1 MVIDFLDR
9 IDKINRI
16 YRKRVSRQAALATL
30 AWPLLMSQEPAH
42 FATEPIEI
50 LVPNTIRTL
59 AVDAVEKAKS
69 GHCGLPMGCAD
80 FAFVLWTKYLRFN
93 PVNPHWANRD
103 RFVLSAGHGSM
114 LIYSLLHL
122 TGFEK
127 MTLDQLKNFRQW
139 HSMTPGH
146 PESHETEGVE
156 VTTGPLGQG
165 TGNSVG
171 MAIGQKFFAATF
183 NTPEFAVSSH
193 RVYAIVSD
201 GDLQEGVSH
210 EAAALAGHLG
220 LDNLVWFYDDNNVSI
235 EGMTALSYSDDV
247 ASRFKGYHW
256 HVISINGNDQT
267 QVDNALKEAL
277 ATKGQPTIIIG
288 KTIIGKGS
296 PKLQGTPKAHSDAF
310 GPEEVAATKR
320 ALNWPGDAEFLV
332 PERVKDFFAEKRKEW
347 AKMED
352 DWNQLFASYAAK
364 NSEKAQLWI
373 DFLAKKLP
381 ANLESLLP
389 KFGPEKPMATRNA
402 GGEILKVL
410 FGAVPNLLG
419 GSADLA
425 PSTKTW
431 IKEFGSFEKGN
442 YGGRNLHFG
451 VREHGMGSIVAGLG
465 YYGGLIPFGST
476 FFVFTDYM
484 RPPIRLASLSGIQT
498 IYVFT
503 HDSIF
508 VGEDGPTHE
517 PVEHLA
523 TLRAIPG
530 VLVLRPGDANET
542 GYAWLAALEHK
553 HRTSA
558 MMLTR
563 QNIPV
568 FDRTVTAPASGLLK
582 GGYTLWESK
591 PGTLP
596 EIILIGTGSE
606 VALAYGAAQKLGA
619 EGSAARVV
627 SLPSWE
633 LFEEQPQSYRE
644 SVLPPAVTKRV
655 AVEAGVRLG
664 WERYIGTAGV
674 FIGVNKFGASAPYE
688 RLSKEYGLTT
698 DHVLEAAKSL
708 LG

>member
-1 MVIDFLDR
+1 
-9 IDKINRI
+9 
-16 YRKRVSRQAALATL
+16 
-30 AWPLLMSQEPAH
+30 MSQEPAH
-42 FATEPIEI
+42 FATEPIET
-50 LVPNTIRTL
+50 LVPKTIQTL
-59 AVDAVEKAKS
+59 TIDAVEKAKS

-80 FAFVLWTKYLRFN
+80 FAFVLWTKYLKFN
-93 PVNPHWANRD
+93 PANPHWANRD

-139 HSMTPGH
+139 GSLTPGH

-171 MAIGQKFFAATF
+171 LAIGQKFFAATF
-183 NTPEFAVSSH
+183 NTPDFAVSDH

-210 EAAALAGHLG
+210 EAASLAGHLG

-235 EGMTALSYSDDV
+235 EGMTSLSYSDNV
-247 ASRFKGYHW
+247 PARFEGYNW

-267 QVDNALKEAL
+267 QIDAALKEAA
-277 ATKGQPTIIIG
+277 ATKGKPTIIIG
-288 KTIIGKGS
+288 KTVIGKGS

-310 GPEEVAATKR
+310 GTEEVAATKKN
-320 ALNWPGDAEFLV
+320 LGWPEDAQFLV
-332 PERVKDFFAEKRKEW
+332 PQRVKDFFAEKRKVW
-347 AKMED
+347 AKEEA
-352 DWNQLFASYAAK
+352 DWNKLFADYASK
-364 NSEKAQLWI
+364 NSEKAQLWK

-389 KFGPEKPMATRNA
+389 KFSPEKAIATRNA
-402 GGEILKVL
+402 GGDVLKVL

-431 IKEFGSFEKGN
+431 IKEFGSFEKAN

-451 VREHGMGSIVAGLG
+451 IREHGMGAIIAGLA

-498 IYVFT
+498 IYAFT
-503 HDSIF
+503 HDSIC

-517 PVEHLA
+517 PVEHLS

-530 VLVLRPGDANET
+530 VLAIRPGDANEAS
-542 GYAWLAALEHK
+542 YAWLAAIEHT
-553 HRTSA
+553 HETSA
-558 MMLTR
+558 IMLTR

-568 FDRTVTAPASGLLK
+568 FDRTKTAPASGVLK

-591 PGTLP
+591 AGVTP

-606 VALAYGAAQKLGA
+606 LSLAYDAGQKLA
-619 EGSAARVV
+619 TEGKTVRVV
-627 SLPSWE
+627 SLPCWE
-633 LFEEQPQSYRE
+633 LFEAQPQAYRD

-655 AVEAGVRLG
+655 AVEAGIRLG
-664 WERYIGTAGV
+664 WERYTTTGGKFVGV
-674 FIGVNKFGASAPYE
+674 DKFGASAPYE
-688 RLSKEYGLTT
+688 RILKEYGITME
-698 DHVLEAAKSL
+698 HVLEVAKSL
-708 LG
+708 F

>member
-1 MVIDFLDR
+1 
-9 IDKINRI
+9 
-16 YRKRVSRQAALATL
+16 
-30 AWPLLMSQEPAH
+30 MSQEPAQ
-42 FATEPIEI
+42 FATEPIES
-50 LVPNTIRTL
+50 LVPKTIKTL
-59 AVDAVEKAKS
+59 TVDAVEKAKS

-80 FAFVLWTKYLRFN
+80 FAFVLWTKYLKLN
-93 PVNPHWANRD
+93 PANPHWPNRD

-139 HSMTPGH
+139 GSLTPGH

-171 MAIGQKFFAATF
+171 LAIAQKFFAATF
-183 NTPEFAVSSH
+183 NTPEFSVSEH
-193 RVYAIVSD
+193 RVYTIVSD
-201 GDLQEGVSH
+201 GDLQEGISH
-210 EAAALAGHLG
+210 EAAGLAGHLG
-220 LDNLVWFYDDNNVSI
+220 LDNLVWFYDDNSVSI
-235 EGMTALSYSDDV
+235 EGLTKLSYSDDV

-256 HVISINGNDQT
+256 HVISINGNAQQEIDGA
-267 QVDNALKEAL
+267 VKEAA

-310 GPEEVAATKR
+310 GTEEVAATKR
-320 ALNWPGDAEFLV
+320 NLGWPEDAQFLV
-332 PERVKDFFAEKRKEW
+332 PERVKSFFADKRKVW
-347 AKMED
+347 AQEEA
-352 DWNQLFASYAAK
+352 DWNKLFSDFAAK
-364 NSEKAQLWI
+364 NPEKAQLWK

-381 ANLESLLP
+381 ADLIDKLP
-389 KFGPEKPMATRNA
+389 KYGPEKPVATRNA
-402 GGEILKVL
+402 GGEILKAL
-410 FGAVPNLLG
+410 FGALPNLVG

-431 IKEFGSFEKGN
+431 IKEFGSYEKGN
-442 YGGRNLHFG
+442 YGGRNFHFG
-451 VREHGMGSIVAGLG
+451 IREHGMAAIVAGLA

-484 RPPIRLASLSGIQT
+484 RPPIRLASLSGLQT

-503 HDSIF
+503 HDSIC

-523 TLRAIPG
+523 TLRAIPR
-530 VLVLRPGDANET
+530 VIDLRPGDANEAA
-542 GYAWLAALEHK
+542 YAWIAALEHK
-553 HRTSA
+553 DQTSA
-558 MMLTR
+558 LMLTR

-568 FDRTVTAPASGLLK
+568 FDRTKVAPAAGVLK

-591 PGTLP
+591 PGTTP

-606 VALAYGAAQKLGA
+606 TSLALEAAQKIVA
-619 EGSAARVV
+619 EGKAARAV
-627 SLPSWE
+627 SLPSWQI
-633 LFEEQPQSYRE
+633 FEQQTQAYRD

-655 AVEAGVRLG
+655 AVEAGIRLG
-664 WERYIGTAGV
+664 WERYTTTGGKFVGV
-674 FIGVNKFGASAPYE
+674 DKVGASAPYE
-688 RLSKEYGLTT
+688 RILKEYGITLE
-698 DHVLEAAKSL
+698 HVLETD
-708 LG
+708 

>member
-1 MVIDFLDR
+1 
-9 IDKINRI
+9 
-16 YRKRVSRQAALATL
+16 
-30 AWPLLMSQEPAH
+30 MSQEPAA
-42 FATEPIEI
+42 FATEPIES
-50 LVPNTIRTL
+50 LVPKTIQTL
-59 AVDAVEKAKS
+59 VVDAVEKAKS

-80 FAFVLWTKYLRFN
+80 FAFVLWTKHLKFN
-93 PVNPHWANRD
+93 PANPHWANRD

-139 HSMTPGH
+139 GSLTPGH

-171 MAIGQKFFAATF
+171 IAMGQKFFAATF
-183 NTPEFAVSSH
+183 NTPDFTVSDH
-193 RVYAIVSD
+193 KVYAIVSD

-220 LDNLVWFYDDNNVSI
+220 LDNLIWFYDDNSVSI
-235 EGMTALSYSDDV
+235 EGMTKLSYSDDV
-247 ASRFKGYHW
+247 PSRFKGYHW
-256 HVISINGNDQT
+256 HVININGNDQA
-267 QVDNALKEAL
+267 QVEAALNEAK

-288 KTIIGKGS
+288 KTIIGHGS

-320 ALNWPGDAEFLV
+320 NLGWPEDAQFLV
-332 PERVKDFFAEKRKEW
+332 PQRVKEFFAEKRKVW
-347 AKMED
+347 AKEEA
-352 DWNQLFASYAAK
+352 DWNKLFTDYKAR
-364 NSEKAQLWI
+364 NPEKAQLWA
-373 DFLAKKLP
+373 DFIAKKLP
-381 ANLESLLP
+381 ENLESLVP
-389 KFGPEKPMATRNA
+389 KFGPEKPIATRNA
-402 GGEILKVL
+402 GGDILKAL
-410 FGAVPNLLG
+410 FGAVPNLIG

-431 IKEFGSFEKGN
+431 IKEFGSYEKEN

-451 VREHGMGSIVAGLG
+451 IREHGMGAIMNGLAS
-465 YYGGLIPFGST
+465 YNGLIPFGST

-484 RPPIRLASLSGIQT
+484 RPPIRLAALSALQT

-523 TLRAIPG
+523 ALRAIPRAH
-530 VLVLRPGDANET
+530 VIRPGDANEAS
-542 GYAWLAALEHK
+542 YAWISALQHK
-553 HRTSA
+553 HEPTA
-558 MMLTR
+558 IILTR

-568 FDRTVTAPASGLLK
+568 YDRTRNAPASGTLK

-591 PGTLP
+591 SDTP

-606 VALAYGAAQKLGA
+606 LALAYDAGQKLAA
-619 EGSAARVV
+619 EGKAVRVV

-633 LFEEQPQSYRE
+633 LFEEQDQAYRD

-655 AVEAGVRLG
+655 AVEAGVGQG
-664 WERYIGTAGV
+664 WERYTTTSGKFVGV
-674 FIGVNKFGASAPYE
+674 EKFGASAPYE
-688 RLSKEYGLTT
+688 ILAQKYGLTV

-708 LG
+708 L

>member
-1 MVIDFLDR
+1 
-9 IDKINRI
+9 
-16 YRKRVSRQAALATL
+16 
-30 AWPLLMSQEPAH
+30 MSQEPAH
-42 FATEPIEI
+42 FATEPIET

-59 AVDAVEKAKS
+59 TVDAVEKAKS

-80 FAFVLWTKYLRFN
+80 FAFVLWTKYLKFN
-93 PVNPHWANRD
+93 PANPHWANRD

-139 HSMTPGH
+139 GSLTPGH

-171 MAIGQKFFAATF
+171 LAIGQKFFAATF
-183 NTPEFAVSSH
+183 NTTDFAVSDH
-193 RVYAIVSD
+193 RVYTIVSD

-210 EAAALAGHLG
+210 EAAGLAGHLG
-220 LDNLVWFYDDNNVSI
+220 LDNLVWFYDDNSVSI
-235 EGMTALSYSDDV
+235 EGFTKLSYSDDV

-256 HVISINGNDQT
+256 HVISINGNDQS
-267 QVDNALKEAL
+267 QIDAALKEAA

-288 KTIIGKGS
+288 KTVIGKGS

-310 GPEEVAATKR
+310 GTEEVAATKTN
-320 ALNWPGDAEFLV
+320 LDWPVDSQFLV
-332 PERVKDFFAEKRKEW
+332 PERVKSFFAEKRKVW
-347 AKMED
+347 AQEEA
-352 DWNQLFASYAAK
+352 DWNKLFAAYAAK
-364 NSEKAQLWI
+364 NSEKAQLWN

-381 ANLESLLP
+381 DLASVVP
-389 KFGPEKPMATRNA
+389 KYGPEKAIATRNA
-402 GGEILKVL
+402 GGEILKAL
-410 FGAVPNLLG
+410 FGAVPNLIG

-451 VREHGMGSIVAGLG
+451 IREHGMGTICAGLA

-484 RPPIRLASLSGIQT
+484 RPPIRLASLSGLQT

-503 HDSIF
+503 HDSIC

-517 PVEHLA
+517 PVEHVS
-523 TLRAIPG
+523 TIRAIPG
-530 VLVLRPGDANET
+530 VIDLRPGDANEAS
-542 GYAWLAALEHK
+542 YAWIAALEHK
-553 HRTSA
+553 TETSVI
-558 MMLTR
+558 MLTR

-568 FDRTVTAPASGLLK
+568 FDRTKTAPASSVLK

-591 PGTLP
+591 PGTTP

-606 VALAYGAAQKLGA
+606 TSLAFEAAQKLGA
-619 EGSAARVV
+619 EGKAARAV
-627 SLPSWE
+627 SLPSWA
-633 LFEEQPQSYRE
+633 LFEKQSQEYKD
-644 SVLPPAVTKRV
+644 SVLPPSVTKRV
-655 AVEAGVRLG
+655 AVEAGIRLG
-664 WERYIGTAGV
+664 WERYTTTGGKFV
-674 FIGVNKFGASAPYE
+674 GVNKFGASAPYE
-688 RLSKEYGLTT
+688 RILKEYGLTVEN
-698 DHVLEAAKSL
+698 VLATAKSL
-708 LG
+708 F

>member
-1 MVIDFLDR
+1 
-9 IDKINRI
+9 
-16 YRKRVSRQAALATL
+16 
-30 AWPLLMSQEPAH
+30 MSQEPSH
-42 FATEPIEI
+42 FATEPIET

-59 AVDAVEKAKS
+59 TVDAVEKAKS

-93 PVNPHWANRD
+93 PANPKWANRD

-139 HSMTPGH
+139 GSLTPGH

-171 MAIGQKFFAATF
+171 MAIAEKFYGATF
-183 NTPEFAVSSH
+183 NTPDIAISDN
-193 RVYAIVSD
+193 RVYTIVSD
-201 GDLQEGVSH
+201 GDLQEGISH

-220 LDNLVWFYDDNNVSI
+220 LDNLCWFYDDNSVSI
-235 EGMTALSYSDDV
+235 EGMTKLSYSDDV
-247 ASRFKGYHW
+247 PSRFKGYHW
-256 HVISINGNDQT
+256 HVISINGNDQS
-267 QVDNALKEAL
+267 QIDAALKEAA

-310 GPEEVAATKR
+310 GTEEVAATKKN
-320 ALNWPGDAEFLV
+320 LDWPVDAQFLV
-332 PERVKDFFAEKRKEW
+332 PDRVKSFFAEKRKEW
-347 AKMED
+347 AKLES
-352 DWNQLFASYAAK
+352 DWNKLFADYAAK
-364 NSEKAQLWI
+364 YPEKAQLWK
-373 DFLAKKLP
+373 DFADKKLP
-381 ANLESLLP
+381 ADLAAKLP
-389 KFGPEKPMATRNA
+389 KFPIDKPIATRNA
-402 GGEILKVL
+402 GGDILKVL
-410 FGAVPNLLG
+410 FGLIPNLIG

-451 VREHGMGSIVAGLG
+451 IREHGMGAICAGLA

-503 HDSIF
+503 HDSIC

-523 TLRAIPG
+523 TIRAIPR
-530 VLVLRPGDANET
+530 VIDLRPGDANET
-542 GYAWLAALEHK
+542 SYAWLAALEHK
-553 HRTSA
+553 TQTSCI
-558 MMLTR
+558 MLTR
-563 QNIPV
+563 QNLPV
-568 FDRTVTAPASGLLK
+568 FDRTKVASAEGLLK
-582 GGYTLWESK
+582 GGYILWESK
-591 PGTLP
+591 AGATPD
-596 EIILIGTGSE
+596 IIFIGTGSE
-606 VALAYGAAQKLGA
+606 VSLAFEAGQKIAASGKNV
-619 EGSAARVV
+619 RVV

-633 LFEEQPQSYRE
+633 LFEEQPKSYRD
-644 SVLPPAVTKRV
+644 SVLPPAVTRRV
-655 AVEAGVRLG
+655 GVEAGIRLG
-664 WERYIGTAGV
+664 WDKYITQGGV
-674 FIGVNKFGASAPYE
+674 FVGVEKFGASAPYE
-688 RLSKEYGLTT
+688 RILKEYGLTT
-698 DHVLEAAKSL
+698 DHVIEAAKSIL
-708 LG
+708 

>member
-1 MVIDFLDR
+1 
-9 IDKINRI
+9 
-16 YRKRVSRQAALATL
+16 
-30 AWPLLMSQEPAH
+30 MSQEPAH
-42 FATEPIEI
+42 FATEPIET

-59 AVDAVEKAKS
+59 TVDAVQKANS

-80 FAFVLWTKYLRFN
+80 FAFVLWTKYLKFN
-93 PVNPHWANRD
+93 PANPHWANRD

-127 MTLDQLKNFRQW
+127 MTLDQLKSFRQW
-139 HSMTPGH
+139 GSLTPGH

-171 MAIGQKFFAATF
+171 LAIGQKFYASTF
-183 NTPEFAVSSH
+183 NTPEFAVSDH
-193 RVYAIVSD
+193 RVYTIVSD

-220 LDNLVWFYDDNNVSI
+220 LDNLVWFYDDNSVSI
-235 EGMTALSYSDDV
+235 EGMTSLSYSDDV
-247 ASRFKGYHW
+247 PSRFKGYHW
-256 HVISINGNDQT
+256 HVISINGNDQS
-267 QVDNALKEAL
+267 QIDAALKEAA

-320 ALNWPGDAEFLV
+320 NLDWPVDAQFLV
-332 PERVKDFFAEKRKEW
+332 PERVKAFFAEKRKVW
-347 AKMED
+347 AKEEA
-352 DWNQLFASYAAK
+352 DWNKLFADYAGK
-364 NSEKAQLWI
+364 NSEKAQLWK

-381 ANLESLLP
+381 TDLASLLP
-389 KFGPEKPMATRNA
+389 KYGPEKAVATRNA
-402 GGEILKVL
+402 GGEILKAL
-410 FGAVPNLLG
+410 FGAVPNLIG

-431 IKEFGSFEKGN
+431 IKEFGSLEKGN

-451 VREHGMGSIVAGLG
+451 IREHGMGAIVAGLA

-498 IYVFT
+498 IYIFT
-503 HDSIF
+503 HDSIC

-523 TLRAIPG
+523 TIRAIPR
-530 VLVLRPGDANET
+530 VIDLRPSDANET
-542 GYAWLAALEHK
+542 AYAWLAALEHK
-553 HRTSA
+553 HQTSA
-558 MMLTR
+558 IMLTR

-568 FDRTVTAPASGLLK
+568 FDRTKTAPASGVLK

-591 PGTLP
+591 PGTTP

-606 VALAYGAAQKLGA
+606 TSLAFEAAQKLAG
-619 EGSAARVV
+619 EGKVARVV

-633 LFEEQPQSYRE
+633 LFEEQSQEYRD

-655 AVEAGVRLG
+655 AVEAGIRLG
-664 WERYIGTAGV
+664 WERYTTTGGKFVGV
-674 FIGVNKFGASAPYE
+674 DKFGASAPYE
-688 RLSKEYGLTT
+688 RILKEYGLTVE
-698 DHVLEAAKSL
+698 HVLEAAKSL
-708 LG
+708 L

>member
-1 MVIDFLDR
+1 
-9 IDKINRI
+9 
-16 YRKRVSRQAALATL
+16 
-30 AWPLLMSQEPAH
+30 MSQEPAH
-42 FATEPIEI
+42 FATEPIET

-59 AVDAVEKAKS
+59 TVDAVEKAKS

-80 FAFVLWTKYLRFN
+80 FAFVLWTKYLKFN
-93 PVNPHWANRD
+93 PANPHWANRD
-103 RFVLSAGHGSM
+103 RFILSAGHGSM

-139 HSMTPGH
+139 GSLTPGH

-171 MAIGQKFFAATF
+171 IAIAQKFYAATF
-183 NTPEFAVSSH
+183 NTPDFAVSDH
-193 RVYAIVSD
+193 RVYTIVSD

-210 EAAALAGHLG
+210 EAAGLAGHLG
-220 LDNLVWFYDDNNVSI
+220 LDNLVWFYDDNSVSI
-235 EGMTALSYSDDV
+235 EGMTSLSYSDDV
-247 ASRFKGYHW
+247 PSRFKGYHW
-256 HVISINGNDQT
+256 HVISINGNDQS
-267 QVDNALKEAL
+267 QIDAALKEAA

-310 GPEEVAATKR
+310 GTEEVAATKR
-320 ALNWPGDAEFLV
+320 NLNWPTDSQFLV
-332 PERVKDFFAEKRKEW
+332 PERVKAFFAEKRKTW
-347 AKMED
+347 AQEEA
-352 DWNQLFASYAAK
+352 DWNKLFADYKAK
-364 NSEKAQLWI
+364 NPEKAQLWS

-381 ANLESLLP
+381 ADLISLLP
-389 KFGPEKPMATRNA
+389 KFGPEKPVATRNA
-402 GGEILKVL
+402 GGEILKAL
-410 FGAVPNLLG
+410 FGAVPNLIG

-451 VREHGMGSIVAGLG
+451 IREHGMGTIVAGLA

-503 HDSIF
+503 HDSIC

-523 TLRAIPG
+523 TIRAIPR
-530 VLVLRPGDANET
+530 VIDLRPSDANET
-542 GYAWLAALEHK
+542 SYAWIAALEHK
-553 HRTSA
+553 HHTSA
-558 MMLTR
+558 IMLTR

-568 FDRTVTAPASGLLK
+568 FDRTKTAPASGVLK

-591 PGTLP
+591 AGTTP
-596 EIILIGTGSE
+596 ELILIGTGSE
-606 VALAYGAAQKLGA
+606 TSLAFDAGQKLA
-619 EGSAARVV
+619 TEGKAVRVV

-633 LFEEQPQSYRE
+633 LFEEQSQEYRD

-655 AVEAGVRLG
+655 AVEAGIRLG
-664 WERYIGTAGV
+664 WERYTTTGGKFVGV
-674 FIGVNKFGASAPYE
+674 DKFGASAPYE
-688 RLSKEYGLTT
+688 RILKEYGLTVE
-698 DHVLEAAKSL
+698 HVLEAAKSL
-708 LG
+708 L

>member
-1 MVIDFLDR
+1 
-9 IDKINRI
+9 
-16 YRKRVSRQAALATL
+16 
-30 AWPLLMSQEPAH
+30 MSQEPAH
-42 FATEPIEI
+42 FATEPIESLI
-50 LVPNTIRTL
+50 PKTIQTL
-59 AVDAVEKAKS
+59 TIDAVQKAQS

-80 FAFVLWTKYLRFN
+80 FATVLWTKYLKFN
-93 PVNPHWANRD
+93 PANPKWANRD

-139 HSMTPGH
+139 GSLTPGH

-171 MAIGQKFFAATF
+171 IAMAEKFYGATF
-183 NTPEFAVSSH
+183 NTPDFTISDN
-193 RVYAIVSD
+193 RTYAIVSD
-201 GDLQEGVSH
+201 GDLQEGISH
-210 EAAALAGHLG
+210 EAAGLAGHLG
-220 LDNLVWFYDDNNVSI
+220 LDNLVWFYDDNSVSI
-235 EGMTALSYSDDV
+235 EGFTSLSYSDDV

-267 QVDNALKEAL
+267 QIDAALKEAA
-277 ATKGQPTIIIG
+277 ATKGKPTIIIG
-288 KTIIGKGS
+288 KTVIGKGS
-296 PKLQGTPKAHSDAF
+296 PKLQGQPKAHSDAF
-310 GPEEVAATKR
+310 GVEEVAATKK
-320 ALNWPGDAEFLV
+320 NIGWPEDAQFLV
-332 PERVKDFFAEKRKEW
+332 PERVKSFFAEKRKEW
-347 AKMED
+347 AKQEA
-352 DWNQLFASYAAK
+352 DWNKLFTSYKAK
-364 NSEKAQLWI
+364 YPEKAQLWD
-373 DFLAKKLP
+373 DFLAKTLP

-389 KFGPEKPMATRNA
+389 VFPAGKAVATRTA
-402 GGEILKVL
+402 GGDVLKVL
-410 FGAVPNLLG
+410 FGAVPNLIG

-431 IKEFGSFEKGN
+431 IKEYGSFEKDN

-451 VREHGMGSIVAGLG
+451 IREHGMGTICAGMA

-484 RPPIRLASLSGIQT
+484 RPPIRLAALSGIQT

-503 HDSIF
+503 HDSVC

-542 GYAWLAALEHK
+542 GYLWLAALQHK
-553 HRTSA
+553 HETSTI
-558 MMLTR
+558 MLTR

-568 FDRTVTAPASGLLK
+568 FDRTKTAPASGALK

-591 PGTLP
+591 PGTTP

-606 VALAYGAAQKLGA
+606 VQLAFEAGQKLGE
-619 EGSAARVV
+619 EGKAARVV

-633 LFEEQPQSYRE
+633 LFEKQSAEYKE
-644 SVLPPAVTKRV
+644 SVLPKAVTKRV
-655 AVEAGVRLG
+655 AVEAGIHLG
-664 WERYIGTAGV
+664 WERYTTSSGK
-674 FIGVNKFGASAPYE
+674 FIGIDKFGASAPYE
-688 RLSKEYGLTT
+688 RILKEYGLTT
-698 DHVLEAAKSL
+698 EHVLEAAKSL
-708 LG
+708 L

>member
-1 MVIDFLDR
+1 
-9 IDKINRI
+9 
-16 YRKRVSRQAALATL
+16 
-30 AWPLLMSQEPAH
+30 MSQEPAQ
-42 FATEPIEI
+42 FATEPIES
-50 LVPNTIRTL
+50 LVPKTIQTL
-59 AVDAVEKAKS
+59 TVDAVEKAKS

-93 PVNPHWANRD
+93 PANPKWANRD

-139 HSMTPGH
+139 GSLTPGH

-171 MAIGQKFFAATF
+171 LAVAQKFYAATF
-183 NTPEFAVSSH
+183 NTADFTVSDH

-201 GDLQEGVSH
+201 GDLQEGISH
-210 EAAALAGHLG
+210 EAASLAGHLG
-220 LDNLVWFYDDNNVSI
+220 LDNLVWFYDDNSVSI
-235 EGMTALSYSDDV
+235 EGYTKLSYSDDV
-247 ASRFKGYHW
+247 PTRFKGYHW
-256 HVISINGNDQT
+256 HVISINGNDQS
-267 QVDNALKEAL
+267 QIDAALKEAA

-288 KTIIGKGS
+288 KTVIGKGS

-310 GPEEVAATKR
+310 GAEEVAATKTN
-320 ALNWPGDAEFLV
+320 LGWPVDAQFVV
-332 PERVKDFFAEKRKEW
+332 PERVKAFFAEKRKDW
-347 AKMED
+347 AKLED
-352 DWNQLFASYAAK
+352 EWNQLFTKYST
-364 NSEKAQLWI
+364 NNPEKAQMWK

-381 ANLESLLP
+381 DNLEALLP
-389 KFGPEKPMATRNA
+389 KFSAEKPQATRNA
-402 GGEILKVL
+402 GAEVLKAL
-410 FGAVPNLLG
+410 FGAVPNLIG

-451 VREHGMGSIVAGLG
+451 IREHGMGAVCAGMA

-484 RPPIRLASLSGIQT
+484 RPPIRLAALSGIQT

-503 HDSIF
+503 HDSIC

-523 TLRAIPG
+523 TIRAIPR
-530 VLVLRPGDANET
+530 VIDLRPGDANET
-542 GYAWLAALEHK
+542 AYAWLAALQHQ
-553 HRTSA
+553 HHTSCI
-558 MMLTR
+558 MLTR

-568 FDRTVTAPASGLLK
+568 FDRTKTAPAAGVLK

-591 PGTLP
+591 AGTTP
-596 EIILIGTGSE
+596 DIILIGTGSE
-606 VALAYGAAQKLGA
+606 LSLAYEAGQQIAA
-619 EGSAARVV
+619 EGRAVRVV
-627 SLPSWE
+627 SLPSWH
-633 LFEEQPQSYRE
+633 LFEAQSQEYRDG
-644 SVLPPAVTKRV
+644 VLPPAVTRRV
-655 AVEAGVRLG
+655 GVEAGIRQG
-664 WERYIGTAGV
+664 WERYITTSGKYVGV
-674 FIGVNKFGASAPYE
+674 EKFGASAPYE
-688 RLSKEYGLTT
+688 RILKEYGITVE
-698 DHVLEAAKSL
+698 HVLEVAKTL
-708 LG
+708 L

>member
-1 MVIDFLDR
+1 
-9 IDKINRI
+9 
-16 YRKRVSRQAALATL
+16 
-30 AWPLLMSQEPAH
+30 MSQEPAQ
-42 FATEPIEI
+42 FATVPIET

-59 AVDAVEKAKS
+59 TVDAVQKANS

-80 FAFVLWTKYLRFN
+80 FAFVLWTKYLKFN
-93 PVNPHWANRD
+93 PANPHWANRD

-139 HSMTPGH
+139 GSLTPGH

-165 TGNSVG
+165 SGNSVG
-171 MAIGQKFFAATF
+171 LAIAQKFFAATF
-183 NTPEFAVSSH
+183 NTPEFPVSEH
-193 RVYAIVSD
+193 KVYTIVSD

-210 EAAALAGHLG
+210 EAAGLAGHLG

-235 EGMTALSYSDDV
+235 EGMTSLSYSDDV
-247 ASRFKGYHW
+247 PSRFAGYHW
-256 HVISINGNDQT
+256 HVISINGNDQS
-267 QVDNALKEAL
+267 QIDAALKEAA
-277 ATKGQPTIIIG
+277 ATKDRPTIIIG

-320 ALNWPGDAEFLV
+320 NLDWPEDSQFLV
-332 PERVKDFFAEKRKEW
+332 PERVKTFFAEKRKVW
-347 AKMED
+347 AREEA
-352 DWNQLFASYAAK
+352 DWNKLFADYAAK
-364 NSEKAQLWI
+364 HPEKAQLWN

-381 ANLESLLP
+381 ADLASLLP
-389 KFGPEKPMATRNA
+389 QYGPEKAVATRNA

-410 FGAVPNLLG
+410 FGAVPNLIG

-451 VREHGMGSIVAGLG
+451 IREHGMGAIVAGLA

-476 FFVFTDYM
+476 FFVFIDYM

-498 IYVFT
+498 IYAFT
-503 HDSIF
+503 HDSIC

-530 VLVLRPGDANET
+530 VIDLRPGDANET
-542 GYAWLAALEHK
+542 GYAWIAALEHK
-553 HRTSA
+553 HHTSA
-558 MMLTR
+558 IMLTR

-568 FDRTVTAPASGLLK
+568 FDRTTTAPASGVLK

-591 PGTLP
+591 PGTTP
-596 EIILIGTGSE
+596 DIILIGTGSE
-606 VALAYGAAQKLGA
+606 TSLAFEAARKLGA
-619 EGSAARVV
+619 EGKAARAV
-627 SLPSWE
+627 SLPSWA
-633 LFEEQPQSYRE
+633 LFEAQTQEYRD
-644 SVLPPAVTKRV
+644 SVLPPGVTRRV
-655 AVEAGVRLG
+655 AVEAGIRLG
-664 WERYIGTAGV
+664 WERYTTTAGKFV
-674 FIGVNKFGASAPYE
+674 GVDKFGASAPYE
-688 RLSKEYGLTT
+688 RILKEYGLTVE
-698 DHVLEAAKSL
+698 HVVAAAKTL
-708 LG
+708 L

>member
-1 MVIDFLDR
+1 
-9 IDKINRI
+9 
-16 YRKRVSRQAALATL
+16 
-30 AWPLLMSQEPAH
+30 MSQEPAH
-42 FATEPIEI
+42 FASEPIET

-59 AVDAVEKAKS
+59 TIDAVEKANS

-80 FAFVLWTKYLRFN
+80 FAFVLWTKYLKFN
-93 PVNPHWANRD
+93 PANPKWANRD

-139 HSMTPGH
+139 GSLTPGH

-171 MAIGQKFFAATF
+171 LAIGQKFFAATF
-183 NTPEFAVSSH
+183 NTPDFAVSDH
-193 RVYAIVSD
+193 RVYTIVSD

-210 EAAALAGHLG
+210 EAAGLAGHLG
-220 LDNLVWFYDDNNVSI
+220 LDNLVWFYDDNSVSI
-235 EGMTALSYSDDV
+235 EGMTSLSYSDDV

-267 QVDNALKEAL
+267 QIDAALKEAA

-288 KTIIGKGS
+288 KTVIGKGS
-296 PKLQGTPKAHSDAF
+296 PKLQGKPKAHSDAF
-310 GPEEVAATKR
+310 GAEEVAATKR
-320 ALNWPGDAEFLV
+320 NLDWPEDSQFLV
-332 PERVKDFFAEKRKEW
+332 PQKVKDFFAEKRKQW
-347 AKMED
+347 AKEEA
-352 DWNQLFASYAAK
+352 DWNKLFADYAAK
-364 NSEKAQLWI
+364 NPEKGQLWN

-389 KFGPEKPMATRNA
+389 KFGPEKAMATRNA
-402 GGEILKVL
+402 GGEVLKVL

-431 IKEFGSFEKGN
+431 IKEYGSFEKDN

-451 VREHGMGSIVAGLG
+451 IREHGMGAICAGLG

-498 IYVFT
+498 IYIFT

-530 VLVLRPGDANET
+530 VLVLRPGDANEAA
-542 GYAWLAALEHK
+542 YAWLAALQHT
-553 HRTSA
+553 HQTSTI
-558 MMLTR
+558 MLTR

-568 FDRTVTAPASGLLK
+568 FDRTKTAPASGLLK

-591 PGTLP
+591 PGTTP

-606 VALAYGAAQKLGA
+606 LALAYDAAQKLGA
-619 EGSAARVV
+619 EGKAARVV

-633 LFEEQPQSYRE
+633 LFEAQPQSYRD
-644 SVLPPAVTKRV
+644 SVLPPAVSKRV
-655 AVEAGVRLG
+655 GVEAGIKLG
-664 WERYIGTAGV
+664 WERYIGNAGA

-688 RLSKEYGLTT
+688 RLAKEYGLTVE
-698 DHVLEAAKSL
+698 HVLEAAKSL
-708 LG
+708 L

>member
-1 MVIDFLDR
+1 
-9 IDKINRI
+9 
-16 YRKRVSRQAALATL
+16 
-30 AWPLLMSQEPAH
+30 MSQEPAH
-42 FATEPIEI
+42 FATEPIES
-50 LVPNTIRTL
+50 LVPKTIKTL
-59 AVDAVEKAKS
+59 TVDAVEKAKS

-93 PVNPHWANRD
+93 PANPHWANRD

-127 MTLDQLKNFRQW
+127 MTLDQLKSFRQW
-139 HSMTPGH
+139 GSLTPGH

-171 MAIGQKFFAATF
+171 LAIGQKFFAATF
-183 NTPEFAVSSH
+183 NTPDFPVSDH
-193 RVYAIVSD
+193 RVYTIVSD

-210 EAAALAGHLG
+210 EAAGLAGHLG
-220 LDNLVWFYDDNNVSI
+220 LDNLVWFYDDNSVSI
-235 EGMTALSYSDDV
+235 EGMTSLSYSDDV

-267 QVDNALKEAL
+267 QIDAALREA
-277 ATKGQPTIIIG
+277 ATTKGQPTIIIG
-288 KTIIGKGS
+288 KTIIGQGS

-310 GPEEVAATKR
+310 GAEEVAATKR
-320 ALNWPGDAEFLV
+320 NLGWPEDAQFLV
-332 PERVKDFFAEKRKEW
+332 PQRVKDFFAEKRKTW
-347 AKMED
+347 AQEEA
-352 DWNQLFASYAAK
+352 DWNTLFAAYAGK
-364 NSEKAQLWI
+364 NPGKAQLWN
-373 DFLAKKLP
+373 DFLAKNLP

-389 KFGPEKPMATRNA
+389 KYGPEKPIATRNA

-410 FGAVPNLLG
+410 FGAVPNLIG

-451 VREHGMGSIVAGLG
+451 IREHGMGAICAGLA

-484 RPPIRLASLSGIQT
+484 RPPIRLASISGLQT

-503 HDSIF
+503 HDSIC

-530 VLVLRPGDANET
+530 VLVLRPGDANEA
-542 GYAWLAALEHK
+542 GYVWLAALQHK
-553 HRTSA
+553 TRTSA
-558 MMLTR
+558 IMLTR

-568 FDRTVTAPASGLLK
+568 FDRTKTAPASEALK

-591 PGTLP
+591 PGSTP

-606 VALAYGAAQKLGA
+606 VSLAYEAAQKLGA
-619 EGSAARVV
+619 EGKAARVV

-633 LFEEQPQSYRE
+633 LFEAQSQAYKD
-644 SVLPPAVTKRV
+644 SVLPPAVTRRV
-655 AVEAGVRLG
+655 AVEAGIRLG
-664 WERYIGTAGV
+664 WERYTTTAGKFV
-674 FIGVNKFGASAPYE
+674 GVEKFGASAPYE
-688 RLSKEYGLTT
+688 RILKEYGLTT
-698 DHVLEAAKSL
+698 DHVLEVAKSL
-708 LG
+708 L

>member
-1 MVIDFLDR
+1 
-9 IDKINRI
+9 
-16 YRKRVSRQAALATL
+16 
-30 AWPLLMSQEPAH
+30 MSQEPAH
-42 FATEPIEI
+42 FATEPMET

-59 AVDAVEKAKS
+59 TVDAVQKANS

-80 FAFVLWTKYLRFN
+80 FAFVLWTKYLKFN
-93 PVNPHWANRD
+93 PANPHWANRD

-139 HSMTPGH
+139 GSLTPGH

-171 MAIGQKFFAATF
+171 LAIGQKFFSTTF
-183 NTPEFAVSSH
+183 NTPEFPVSEH
-193 RVYAIVSD
+193 KVYTIVSD
-201 GDLQEGVSH
+201 GDLQEGISH
-210 EAAALAGHLG
+210 EAAGLAGHLG
-220 LDNLVWFYDDNNVSI
+220 LDNLVWFYDDNSVSI
-235 EGMTALSYSDDV
+235 EGMTSLSYSDDV

-256 HVISINGNDQT
+256 HVISINGNDQS
-267 QVDNALKEAL
+267 QIDAALKEAA

-320 ALNWPGDAEFLV
+320 NLDWPEDAQFLV
-332 PERVKDFFAEKRKEW
+332 PERVKTFFAEKRKVW
-347 AKMED
+347 AQEEA
-352 DWNQLFASYAAK
+352 DWNKLFAAYAAK
-364 NSEKAQLWI
+364 NSDKAQLWN

-381 ANLESLLP
+381 ADLASLLP
-389 KFGPEKPMATRNA
+389 KFGPEKAIATRNA

-410 FGAVPNLLG
+410 FGAVPNLIG

-451 VREHGMGSIVAGLG
+451 IREHGMGTIVAGLA

-498 IYVFT
+498 IYAFT
-503 HDSIF
+503 HDSIC

-523 TLRAIPG
+523 TIRAIPG
-530 VLVLRPGDANET
+530 VIDLRPGDANET
-542 GYAWLAALEHK
+542 GYAWIAALEHK
-553 HRTSA
+553 HQTSA
-558 MMLTR
+558 IMLTR
-563 QNIPV
+563 QNLPV
-568 FDRTVTAPASGLLK
+568 FDRTKTAPASGVLK

-591 PGTLP
+591 PGTTP

-606 VALAYGAAQKLGA
+606 TSLAYEAAQKLGA
-619 EGSAARVV
+619 EGKAARAV

-633 LFEEQPQSYRE
+633 LFEAQTQEYRD
-644 SVLPPAVTKRV
+644 SVLPPGVTKRV
-655 AVEAGVRLG
+655 AVEAGIRLG
-664 WERYIGTAGV
+664 WERYTTTAGKFV
-674 FIGVNKFGASAPYE
+674 GVDKFGASAPYE
-688 RLSKEYGLTT
+688 RILKEYGLTVE
-698 DHVLEAAKSL
+698 HVLAVAKSL
-708 LG
+708 L

>member
-1 MVIDFLDR
+1 
-9 IDKINRI
+9 
-16 YRKRVSRQAALATL
+16 
-30 AWPLLMSQEPAH
+30 MSQEPSH
-42 FATEPIEI
+42 FATEPIES
-50 LVPNTIRTL
+50 LVPKTIQTL
-59 AVDAVEKAKS
+59 AVDAVQKANS

-80 FAFVLWTKYLRFN
+80 FAFVLWTKYLKFN
-93 PVNPHWANRD
+93 PANPHWANRD

-122 TGFEK
+122 TGFKK
-127 MTLDQLKNFRQW
+127 MTLDQLKSFRQW
-139 HSMTPGH
+139 GSLTPGH

-171 MAIGQKFFAATF
+171 LAMGQKFFAATF
-183 NTPEFAVSSH
+183 NSPEFPVSDH

-201 GDLQEGVSH
+201 GDLQEGISH

-220 LDNLVWFYDDNNVSI
+220 LDNLVWFYDDNSVSI
-235 EGMTALSYSDDV
+235 EGLTKLSYSDDV
-247 ASRFKGYHW
+247 PARFKGYHW
-256 HVISINGNDQT
+256 HVISINGNDQSEI
-267 QVDNALKEAL
+267 DAALKEAN

-310 GPEEVAATKR
+310 GAEEVAATKR
-320 ALNWPGDAEFLV
+320 NLGWPEEAQFLV
-332 PERVKDFFAEKRKEW
+332 PERVKAFFAEKQKVW
-347 AKMED
+347 AQEET
-352 DWNQLFASYAAK
+352 DWNLLFSNYAAK
-364 NSEKAQLWI
+364 HPAKAQLWN

-381 ANLESLLP
+381 NDLASLLP
-389 KFGPEKPMATRNA
+389 KYGPEKAIATRNA

-410 FGAVPNLLG
+410 FGAVPNLVG

-442 YGGRNLHFG
+442 YGGRNFHFG
-451 VREHGMGSIVAGLG
+451 IREHGMGAICAGLG

-503 HDSIF
+503 HDSIC

-523 TLRAIPG
+523 TIRAIPG
-530 VLVLRPGDANET
+530 VIDLRPGDANET
-542 GYAWLAALEHK
+542 GYAWIAALEHQ
-553 HRTSA
+553 HQTSA
-558 MMLTR
+558 IMLTR

-568 FDRTVTAPASGLLK
+568 FDRTKTAPASGALK

-591 PGTLP
+591 PGTTP

-606 VALAYGAAQKLGA
+606 TSLAYEAAQKLGA
-619 EGSAARVV
+619 EGKAARAV
-627 SLPSWE
+627 SLPSWA
-633 LFEEQPQSYRE
+633 LFEAQSQEYKD
-644 SVLPPAVTKRV
+644 SVLPPNVTKRV
-655 AVEAGVRLG
+655 AVEAGIRLG
-664 WERYIGTAGV
+664 WERYTTTGGKFVGV
-674 FIGVNKFGASAPYE
+674 DKFGASAPYE
-688 RLSKEYGLTT
+688 RILKEYGITVE
-698 DHVLEAAKSL
+698 HVLAAAKSL
-708 LG
+708 L

>member
-1 MVIDFLDR
+1 
-9 IDKINRI
+9 
-16 YRKRVSRQAALATL
+16 
-30 AWPLLMSQEPAH
+30 MSQEPAH
-42 FATEPIEI
+42 FATEPIET

-59 AVDAVEKAKS
+59 TVDAVQKANS

-93 PVNPHWANRD
+93 PANPKWANRD

-122 TGFEK
+122 TGFKK
-127 MTLDQLKNFRQW
+127 MTLDQLKSFRQW
-139 HSMTPGH
+139 GSLTPGH

-171 MAIGQKFFAATF
+171 IAIAEKFYGATF
-183 NTPEFAVSSH
+183 NTADITISDN
-193 RVYAIVSD
+193 RCYAIVSD
-201 GDLQEGVSH
+201 GDLQEGISH

-220 LDNLVWFYDDNNVSI
+220 LDNLCWFYDDNSVSI
-235 EGMTALSYSDDV
+235 EGMTKLSYSDDV
-247 ASRFKGYHW
+247 PSRFKGYHW
-256 HVISINGNDQT
+256 HVIEINGNDQT
-267 QVDNALKEAL
+267 QIDAALKEAL

-288 KTIIGKGS
+288 KTVIGKGS

-310 GPEEVAATKR
+310 GPEEVAATKKN
-320 ALNWPGDAEFLV
+320 LNWPADVQFLV
-332 PERVKDFFAEKRKEW
+332 PERVKSFFAEKQKDW
-347 AKMED
+347 AKLEA
-352 DWNQLFASYAAK
+352 DWNKLFADYTAK
-364 NSEKAQLWI
+364 YPEKAKLWA
-373 DFLAKKLP
+373 DFSAKKLP
-381 ANLESLLP
+381 ADLASVLP
-389 KFGPEKPMATRNA
+389 KWTPEKPIATRNA
-402 GGEILKVL
+402 GGDILKAL
-410 FGAVPNLLG
+410 FGAVPFLLG

-451 VREHGMGSIVAGLG
+451 IREHGMGSICAGIG

-503 HDSIF
+503 HDSVC

-517 PVEHLA
+517 PVEHLS
-523 TLRAIPG
+523 TIRAIPR
-530 VLVLRPGDANET
+530 VIDLRPGDANET
-542 GYAWLAALEHK
+542 AYAWIAALEHK
-553 HRTSA
+553 DQTSCI
-558 MMLTR
+558 MLTR

-568 FDRTVTAPASGLLK
+568 YDRTKTGAASGVLK

-591 PGTLP
+591 PGSTP
-596 EIILIGTGSE
+596 DIILIGTGSE
-606 VALAYGAAQKLGA
+606 VQLAYDAAQKI
-619 EGSAARVV
+619 EGKAVRVV

-633 LFEEQPQSYRE
+633 LFEEQDQAYRD

-655 AVEAGVRLG
+655 AVEAGIRLG
-664 WERYIGTAGV
+664 WERYTTTGGKFVGIE
-674 FIGVNKFGASAPYE
+674 KFGASAPYE
-688 RLSKEYGLTT
+688 RILKEYGLTT
-698 DHVLEAAKSL
+698 EAVLAAAKSL
-708 LG
+708 L

>member
-1 MVIDFLDR
+1 
-9 IDKINRI
+9 
-16 YRKRVSRQAALATL
+16 
-30 AWPLLMSQEPAH
+30 MSQEPAH
-42 FATEPIEI
+42 FATEPIET

-59 AVDAVEKAKS
+59 TVDAVQKANS

-80 FAFVLWTKYLRFN
+80 FAFVLWTKYLKFN
-93 PVNPHWANRD
+93 PANPHWANRD

-139 HSMTPGH
+139 GSLTPGH

-171 MAIGQKFFAATF
+171 LAIAQKFFAATF
-183 NTPEFAVSSH
+183 NTPEFPVSDH
-193 RVYAIVSD
+193 KVYTIVSD

-210 EAAALAGHLG
+210 EAAGLAGHLG
-220 LDNLVWFYDDNNVSI
+220 LDNLLWFYDDNSVSI
-235 EGMTALSYSDDV
+235 EGMTSLSYSDDV
-247 ASRFKGYHW
+247 PSRFKGYHW
-256 HVISINGNDQT
+256 HVISINGNDQS
-267 QVDNALKEAL
+267 QIDAALKEAA

-310 GPEEVAATKR
+310 GVEEVAATKR
-320 ALNWPGDAEFLV
+320 NLDWPVDAQFLV
-332 PERVKDFFAEKRKEW
+332 PERVKTFFAEKRKVW
-347 AKMED
+347 AQEEA
-352 DWNQLFASYAAK
+352 DWNKLFADYTAK
-364 NSEKAQLWI
+364 NPEKARLWN

-381 ANLESLLP
+381 ADLASLLP
-389 KFGPEKPMATRNA
+389 KFGPEKAIATRNA
-402 GGEILKVL
+402 GSEILKVL
-410 FGAVPNLLG
+410 FGAVPNLIG

-451 VREHGMGSIVAGLG
+451 IREHGMGAICAGLA

-498 IYVFT
+498 IFVFT
-503 HDSIF
+503 HDSIC

-523 TLRAIPG
+523 TIRAIPG
-530 VLVLRPGDANET
+530 VIDLRPGDANEA
-542 GYAWLAALEHK
+542 GYAWIAALEHK
-553 HRTSA
+553 HQPSA
-558 MMLTR
+558 IMLTR
-563 QNIPV
+563 QNLPV
-568 FDRTVTAPASGLLK
+568 FDRTKTAPASGALK
-582 GGYTLWESK
+582 GGYTLWEAK
-591 PGTLP
+591 PGTTP

-606 VALAYGAAQKLGA
+606 TSLAYDAAQKLGT
-619 EGSAARVV
+619 EGKAARAV
-627 SLPSWE
+627 SLPSWA
-633 LFEEQPQSYRE
+633 LFEAQTQEYKD
-644 SVLPPAVTKRV
+644 SVLPPGVTQRV
-655 AVEAGVRLG
+655 AVEAGIRLG
-664 WERYIGTAGV
+664 WERYTTTGGKFVGV
-674 FIGVNKFGASAPYE
+674 EKFGASAPYE
-688 RLSKEYGLTT
+688 RILKEYGLTVE
-698 DHVLEAAKSL
+698 HVLAAAKSL
-708 LG
+708 F

>member
-1 MVIDFLDR
+1 
-9 IDKINRI
+9 
-16 YRKRVSRQAALATL
+16 
-30 AWPLLMSQEPAH
+30 MSQEPAH
-42 FATEPIEI
+42 FATEPIET

-59 AVDAVEKAKS
+59 TVDAVEKAKS

-93 PVNPHWANRD
+93 PANPHWANRD

-139 HSMTPGH
+139 GSLTPGH

-171 MAIGQKFFAATF
+171 LAIGQKFFAATF
-183 NTPEFAVSSH
+183 NTADFAVSDH

-220 LDNLVWFYDDNNVSI
+220 LDNLVWFYDDNSVSI
-235 EGMTALSYSDDV
+235 EGMTSLSYSDDV
-247 ASRFKGYHW
+247 PSRFKGYHW
-256 HVISINGNDQT
+256 HVISINGNDQSAI
-267 QVDNALKEAL
+267 DAALKEAQ

-310 GPEEVAATKR
+310 GTEEVIATKR
-320 ALNWPGDAEFLV
+320 NLNWPVDAQFLV
-332 PERVKDFFAEKRKEW
+332 PERVKAFFAEKRKVW
-347 AKMED
+347 AKEEA
-352 DWNQLFASYAAK
+352 DWNQLFADYGAK
-364 NSEKAQLWI
+364 NPEKSQLWK
-373 DFLAKKLP
+373 DFLAKTLP
-381 ANLESLLP
+381 TDLASLLP
-389 KFGPEKPMATRNA
+389 KYPPEKAVATRNA

-410 FGAVPNLLG
+410 FGAVPNLIG

-451 VREHGMGSIVAGLG
+451 IREHGMGAIVAGLA

-484 RPPIRLASLSGIQT
+484 RPPIRLAALSGIQT
-498 IYVFT
+498 IYAFT
-503 HDSIF
+503 HDSIC

-523 TLRAIPG
+523 ALRAIPR
-530 VLVLRPGDANET
+530 VIDLRPGDANET
-542 GYAWLAALEHK
+542 SYAWIAALEHK
-553 HRTSA
+553 HHTSA
-558 MMLTR
+558 IMLTR

-568 FDRTVTAPASGLLK
+568 FDRTKTGPASGVLK

-591 PGTLP
+591 PGTTP

-606 VALAYGAAQKLGA
+606 TSLAYEAAQKLGT
-619 EGSAARVV
+619 EGKAVRAV
-627 SLPSWE
+627 SLPSWH
-633 LFEEQPQSYRE
+633 LFEAQTQEYRD

-655 AVEAGVRLG
+655 AVEAGIRLG
-664 WERYIGTAGV
+664 WERYTTTGGTFV
-674 FIGVNKFGASAPYE
+674 GVNKFGASAPYE
-688 RLSKEYGLTT
+688 RILKEYGITVE
-698 DHVLEAAKSL
+698 HVLEAAKNL
-708 LG
+708 L

>member
-1 MVIDFLDR
+1 
-9 IDKINRI
+9 
-16 YRKRVSRQAALATL
+16 
-30 AWPLLMSQEPAH
+30 MSQEPAH
-42 FATEPIEI
+42 FATEPIES
-50 LVPNTIRTL
+50 LVPKTIATL
-59 AVDAVEKAKS
+59 TVDAVQKAES

-80 FAFVLWTKYLRFN
+80 FAFVLWTKYLKFN
-93 PVNPHWANRD
+93 PANPHWANRD

-122 TGFEK
+122 TGFKK
-127 MTLDQLKNFRQW
+127 MTIEQLQNFRQW
-139 HSMTPGH
+139 GSLTPGH

-171 MAIGQKFFAATF
+171 LAIGQKFFAATF
-183 NTPEFAVSSH
+183 NTPEHTVSDH
-193 RVYAIVSD
+193 RVYTIVSD

-210 EAAALAGHLG
+210 EAAGLAGHLG
-220 LDNLVWFYDDNNVSI
+220 LDNLVWFYDDNSVSI
-235 EGMTALSYSDDV
+235 EGMTSLSYSDDV

-267 QVDNALKEAL
+267 QIDAALREAQ

-288 KTIIGKGS
+288 KTIIGHGS

-310 GPEEVAATKR
+310 GVEEVAATKKN
-320 ALNWPGDAEFLV
+320 LGWPTDAQFLV
-332 PERVKDFFAEKRKEW
+332 PERVKAFFAEKQKVW
-347 AKMED
+347 AKEEA
-352 DWNQLFASYAAK
+352 DWNTLFADYAAK
-364 NSEKAQLWI
+364 NSDKAQLWN

-389 KFGPEKPMATRNA
+389 KYGPEKAIATRNA

-451 VREHGMGSIVAGLG
+451 IREHGMGAICAGLA

-503 HDSIF
+503 HDSIC

-530 VLVLRPGDANET
+530 VLVLRPGDANEAS
-542 GYAWLAALEHK
+542 YMWLAALQHK
-553 HRTSA
+553 TQPSA
-558 MMLTR
+558 IMLTR

-568 FDRTVTAPASGLLK
+568 FDRTKTAPAANALK

-591 PGTLP
+591 PGSTP

-606 VALAYGAAQKLGA
+606 VQLAFEAGQKLGA
-619 EGSAARVV
+619 EGKAARVV

-633 LFEEQPQSYRE
+633 LFEAQTQEYRD

-655 AVEAGVRLG
+655 AVEAGIHMG
-664 WERYIGTAGV
+664 WERYITTSGKFVGV
-674 FIGVNKFGASAPYE
+674 DKFGASAPYQ
-688 RLSKEYGLTT
+688 RILKEYGLTT
-698 DHVLEAAKSL
+698 EHVLEVAKSL
-708 LG
+708 L